1 MYYKTTNANTNAN
14 TNTNANA
21 NTNTNANANTT
32 HKMLHLADPRTQRRL
47 NRNRVRDQILKKE
60 QKEREKRWI
69 REEARRHWIESAT
82 KFQPLDSTT
91 WPKELTFDQRYIARN
106 NERIRDLAFTDEEK
120 KLLEEAR
127 NRERAHRQ
135 MFDLLKWP
143 LLLRKIHHNVA
154 FTEEWV
160 RANTTLLRDVCA
172 DYKGTIDHFRSK
184 VDDLERQL
192 KEANDQIK
200 SMAGGL

>member
-1 MYYKTTNANTNAN
+1 
-14 TNTNANA
+14 
-21 NTNTNANANTT
+21 
-32 HKMLHLADPRTQRRL
+32 MLHLADPRTQRRL
-47 NRNRVRDQILKKE
+47 NRNRVRDKILKKE
-60 QKEREKRWI
+60 QKEREKKWI
-69 REEARRHWIESAT
+69 REQARRHWIESAT
-82 KFQPLDSTT
+82 KFQPLDATT
-91 WPKELTFDQRYIARN
+91 WPKELTFDQSYIARN
-106 NERIRDLAFTDEEK
+106 NERIRALAFTDEEK
-120 KLLEEAR
+120 RLLEEAR

-143 LLLRKIHHNVA
+143 LLLRKIEHNVS
-154 FTEEWV
+154 FTQELV

-172 DYKGTIDHFRSK
+172 DYQGTIDHFRSK